1 MQLHGQGAQTAFRS
15 KDLVPRISNQ
25 GVERDMDHKTIM
37 VSLAL
42 DRPNHACLAV
52 AGDLAERFGARVIG
66 IAASDLRLPLYFAEG
81 GYAQKLLDD
90 EAAAIGK
97 RLPEL
102 EVEFRA
108 GVEKRAKS
116 LEWRSTQAMP
126 VPYVLQ
132 QARAADVLVVGARS
146 ETIVDPCA
154 AADPSDLLMQAGRPI
169 IVVPPAVEWFDF
181 RSVLVAW
188 KDMREA
194 RRAVFDALPILAR
207 AQDVTIVEIPEQ
219 GAHRADAL
227 SHVADVASLP
237 GGHGIVASTLVP
249 ESGAGVPEQLDRIAA
264 DVGAGA
270 VIAGAVIAGAYGHS
284 RFREWI
290 LSGVTRHLATESR
303 RCAFLSR

>member
-1 MQLHGQGAQTAFRS
+1 
-15 KDLVPRISNQ
+15 
-25 GVERDMDHKTIM
+25 MDYKTIM

-52 AGDLAERFGARVIG
+52 AGDFAERFGARVIG

-126 VPYVLQ
+126 VPYILQ

-146 ETIVDPCA
+146 ETIVGPCA
-154 AADPSDLLMQAGRPI
+154 AADPSDLLMQAGRPV
-169 IVVPPAVEWFDF
+169 IVVPLRSNGSISEACWWPGSICGKPAGPYSMRCRSSPGHRMSRSWKFPSRAPIAPMRRHMLRTWRRGWAATASSRAPSF
-181 RSVLVAW
+181 RNL
-188 KDMREA
+188 E
-194 RRAVFDALPILAR
+194 P
-207 AQDVTIVEIPEQ
+207 
-219 GAHRADAL
+219 
-227 SHVADVASLP
+227 
-237 GGHGIVASTLVP
+237 
-249 ESGAGVPEQLDRIAA
+249 VPEQLDRIAA

-270 VIAGAVIAGAYGHS
+270 VIAGAHGHS